1 MAVIGYARVS
11 LDKERADLQF
21 RSLIDLVTPE
31 RVVIAR
37 ELRGGDEVEWH
48 LAAAASVAGDSRAP
62 IGSGATVIGV
72 ERQ

>member
-37 ELRGGDEVEWH
+37 ELRE
-48 LAAAASVAGDSRAP
+48 AG
-62 IGSGATVIGV
+62 
-72 ERQ
+72 